1 MNFLVNP
8 ICNCNILIIKTYT
21 RHPTTK
27 GKNKNKKYIRKKAG
41 KILMMLTAKFIV
53 NSLY

>member
-27 GKNKNKKYIRKKAG
+27 GKNKKYIRKKAE